1 MGEAGVHLPGKPV
14 LVPLAEIAAVDV
26 DIAELSDFARLLRD
40 EISDNLEPHA
50 HQIIREHQQG
60 PAFGATSASAS
71 MRALRREYLNCQISA
86 VDGLISY
93 LMASRAMLEA
103 IERITRPDR
112 NSDGSVIIR
121 AQDIQKAAAT
131 VARCIL

>member
-1 MGEAGVHLPGKPV
+1 MHLPGKPALAP
-14 LVPLAEIAAVDV
+14 LVEIAAVDV

-40 EISDNLEPHA
+40 EICDNLEPHA
-50 HQIIREHQQG
+50 HEIIREHQQG
-60 PAFGATSASAS
+60 PAFGATSVSAS

-93 LMASRAMLEA
+93 VMASRAVLEA
-103 IERITRPDR
+103 IERITRPSR
-112 NSDGSVIIR
+112 NSDGPVIVP

-131 VARCIL
+131 MARCIL